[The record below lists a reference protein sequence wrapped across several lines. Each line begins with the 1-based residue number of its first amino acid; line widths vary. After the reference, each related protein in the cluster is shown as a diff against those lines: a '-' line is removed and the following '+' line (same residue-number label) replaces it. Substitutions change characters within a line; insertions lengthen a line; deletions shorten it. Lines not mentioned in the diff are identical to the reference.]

1 MSRAVGWDRERR
13 MEFRLLT
20 SPPLTCR
27 CVAWPL
33 TLQYRSVAQGL
44 GTPNLNGLIYSR
56 LFSSWLLNS
65 LFFSH
70 LPSLHFV
77 HLQMLRYTWT
87 SEGSLSYWSICLFQ
101 KRSHAVH

>member
-1 MSRAVGWDRERR
+1 MSRAVGRDRERR

-20 SPPLTCR
+20 SPPLTCC

-44 GTPNLNGLIYSR
+44 GTPDLNGLIYSR
-56 LFSSWLLNS
+56 LFSGWLLSS

-77 HLQMLRYTWT
+77 HLQMLRYTWN
-87 SEGSLSYWSICLFQ
+87 SEGPLSSWSICLCQ
-101 KRSHAVH
+101 ERSHAVH